1 MIKTAQT
8 AVMFGSMYV
17 LVCISIPASAI
28 SKEHVQH
35 VSLNSPEESVDQE
48 AIKPP
53 LDTLWSAR
61 KTTASLLDP
70 DWMVAGEVV
79 PQYWPITGE
88 PGDPPLK
95 IVTESQLH

>member
-1 MIKTAQT
+1 MTDAD
-8 AVMFGSMYV
+8 
-17 LVCISIPASAI
+17 
-28 SKEHVQH
+28 
-35 VSLNSPEESVDQE
+35 SPEESADQE

-61 KTTASLLDP
+61 NTTASLLDP
-70 DWMVAGEVV
+70 DWMLPGELV

-95 IVTESQLH
+95 MVTESQVHVE